1 MINIVLNSNPLN
13 LGWLVVAYVFTIDI
27 FSVNRFNLDMTITS
41 KDLDEIENRL
51 SDVFVTK
58 EDFTDY
64 KSELFNK
71 LDDIVKNTSD
81 TNQEVELIENRVT
94 KIETKLQLT

>member
-1 MINIVLNSNPLN
+1 
-13 LGWLVVAYVFTIDI
+13 
-27 FSVNRFNLDMTITS
+27 MTITTG
-41 KDLDEIENRL
+41 DLDEIENRL

-71 LDDIVKNTSD
+71 LDEIVKNTSD
-81 TNQEVELIENRVT
+81 TNQE
-94 KIETKLQLT
+94 

>member
-1 MINIVLNSNPLN
+1 MN
-13 LGWLVVAYVFTIDI
+13 ARQFTIDI
-27 FSVNRFNLDMTITS
+27 LILSRFNLNMTITTR
-41 KDLDEIENRL
+41 DLDEIENRL